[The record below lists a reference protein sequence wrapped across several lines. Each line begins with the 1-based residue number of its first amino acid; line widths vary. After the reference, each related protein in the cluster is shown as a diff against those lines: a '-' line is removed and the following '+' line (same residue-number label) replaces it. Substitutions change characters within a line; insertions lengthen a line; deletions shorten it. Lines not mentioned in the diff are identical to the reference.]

1 MNKMHSLARIVVVA
15 MGLFFILKLIEFVVM
30 FTTTLI
36 FMCFKDPSRPVW
48 EVITVLISSLFSVIC
63 TGVLCYVCLFRH
75 EQLAGRIIGTIEP
88 VERDSQID
96 WLPVAFRL
104 ACVVAGLYLL
114 YTVLWG
120 TLSQIHLYFYSKSQ
134 SFDPIGRLI
143 NSESLLRL
151 FVPLPIGIYLVC
163 GAPHFVRWHVK
174 KTIEQCRLYSPE
186 TDDSK

>member
-15 MGLFFILKLIEFVVM
+15 MGLFFALSLIEGMVMLANTVV
-30 FTTTLI
+30 
-36 FMCFKDPSRPVW
+36 FMCLRETSHSAW
-48 EVITVLISSLFSVIC
+48 EAITALISSAFPVLC
-63 TGVLCYVCLFRH
+63 TGVLCYLCLCKY
-75 EQLAGRIIGTIEP
+75 ERIAEIIVGANEP
-88 VERDSQID
+88 SEPNSQID

-114 YTVLWG
+114 YMVLWG
-120 TLSQIHLYFYSKSQ
+120 TLGHVRLYFSSKSQ
-134 SFDPIGRLI
+134 GFDPVPRLI

-174 KTIEQCRLYSPE
+174 KTLEQFKLGWADTE
-186 TDDSK
+186 DSK